1 MVAVVSPAEPPEVRA
16 FFDAPPLNEREARR
30 LEAKRRTEAL
40 RNAHDETGSLSE
52 DEERELADRC
62 R

>member
-1 MVAVVSPAEPPEVRA
+1 MADPAA
-16 FFDAPPLNEREARR
+16 DFFNAPPLSEREARR

-40 RNAHDETGSLSE
+40 RNAHDETGSMSE
-52 DEERELADRC
+52 DEERARADRP